1 MTKEINIKKHFTL
14 SNLITGLLVI
24 FMLAMVIK
32 PNFKGYVLQNLMKI
46 GLFQPKIPQGSN
58 AAMASTES
66 IVDSED
72 ILFKSMDGQIVNI
85 KDQQG
90 KVVFINF
97 WATWCP
103 PCVAEMPSIQKL
115 YSTFKDDKS
124 ILFLMVDMDNEPE
137 KSQKFMDKRKFDL
150 PVYTP
155 ASSIPPILFTRSLPT
170 TVVLNK
176 NRKIVFKHEGTAD
189 YSNPQFINYIKE
201 LAEQ

>member
-1 MTKEINIKKHFTL
+1 MTMEINIKKHFTL
-14 SNLITGLLVI
+14 SNLITIFLVA
-24 FMLAMVIK
+24 FVLAMLIQ
-32 PNFKGYVLQNLMKI
+32 PNFKGYILQNLMNI
-46 GLFQPKIPQGSN
+46 GLFQPTVPENSNVAIAATEGS
-58 AAMASTES
+58 
-66 IVDSED
+66 VDSED
-72 ILFKSMDGQIVNI
+72 ILFKSIDGQIVNI

-90 KVVFINF
+90 KVIFINF

-115 YSTFKDDKS
+115 YSTLKADDR
-124 ILFLMVDMDNEPE
+124 ILFLMVDMDNKPK

-155 ASSIPPILFTRSLPT
+155 ASAIPSILFTRSLPT
-170 TVVLNK
+170 TIVLNK

-189 YSNPQFINYIKE
+189 YSNAEFINYIRE

>member
-1 MTKEINIKKHFTL
+1 MIKEIYIKKHFTV
-14 SNLITGLLVI
+14 SNLITVLLVI
-24 FMLAMVIK
+24 FMLAMLIK

-46 GLFQPKIPQGSN
+46 GLFQPKVPESSN
-58 AAMASTES
+58 VAIAATEGA
-66 IVDSED
+66 VDNED
-72 ILFKSMDGQIVNI
+72 ILFKSVDGQIVNI

-115 YSTFKDDKS
+115 YSTLRADDR
-124 ILFLMVDMDNEPE
+124 ILFLMVDMDNKPE

-150 PVYTP
+150 PIYTP
-155 ASSIPPILFTRSLPT
+155 ASSIPSILFTRSLPT
-170 TVVLNK
+170 TIVLNK

-189 YSNPQFINYIKE
+189 YSNSEFINYIKE

>member
-1 MTKEINIKKHFTL
+1 MTKEINIKKHFTI
-14 SNLITGLLVI
+14 SNLITALLVI
-24 FMLAMVIK
+24 FMLAMLIK
-32 PNFKGYVLQNLMKI
+32 PNFKGYVIQNLMKI
-46 GLFQPKIPQGSN
+46 GLFQPNVPIFSDT
-58 AAMASTES
+58 AASTES

-72 ILFKSMDGQIVNI
+72 IFFKSVDGQIVNI

-115 YSTFKDDKS
+115 YSNFKKDNS
-124 ILFLMVDMDNEPE
+124 VLFLLVDMDNEPE
-137 KSQKFMDKRKFDL
+137 RSQKFMDKRKFDL

-155 ASSIPPILFTRSLPT
+155 ASSIPSILFTRSLPT

-189 YSNPQFINYIKE
+189 YSNPDFVNYIKE
-201 LAEQ
+201 LAQQ

>member
-1 MTKEINIKKHFTL
+1 MEINIKKHFTL
-14 SNLITGLLVI
+14 SNLITIFLVA
-24 FMLAMVIK
+24 FVLAMLIQ
-32 PNFKGYVLQNLMKI
+32 PNFKGYILQNLMNI
-46 GLFQPKIPQGSN
+46 GLFQPTVPENSNVAIAATEGS
-58 AAMASTES
+58 
-66 IVDSED
+66 VDSED
-72 ILFKSMDGQIVNI
+72 ILFKSIDGQIVNI

-90 KVVFINF
+90 KVIFINF

-115 YSTFKDDKS
+115 YSTLKADDR
-124 ILFLMVDMDNEPE
+124 ILFLMVDMDNKPK

-155 ASSIPPILFTRSLPT
+155 ASAIPSILFTRSLPT
-170 TVVLNK
+170 TIVLNK

-189 YSNPQFINYIKE
+189 YSNAEFINYIRE